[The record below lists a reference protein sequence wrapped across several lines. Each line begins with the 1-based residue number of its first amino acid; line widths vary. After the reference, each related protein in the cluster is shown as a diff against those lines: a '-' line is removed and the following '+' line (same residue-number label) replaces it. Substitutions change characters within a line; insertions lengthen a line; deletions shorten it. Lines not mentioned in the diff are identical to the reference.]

1 MLNDNTCCCSHL
13 RNPFFGSSAPYHLLQ
28 FIIYFAVW
36 WSSTSPTLL
45 AAYFQVPLF
54 VHISKTSSYKVTFF
68 IFGNGLTISQIA
80 SGDIS
85 SQFWIGIKSLGWSP
99 FPSMGSLIFYWQDHS
114 HTRLLKEQIIWSSSS
129 VASTI
134 SFDIVLLFISLSIAA
149 SYLIIT
155 VILFAVPTGSMRH
168 GMEKNKRLIQVENS
182 LGELKKVIG

>member
-1 MLNDNTCCCSHL
+1 
-13 RNPFFGSSAPYHLLQ
+13 
-28 FIIYFAVW
+28 
-36 WSSTSPTLL
+36 
-45 AAYFQVPLF
+45 
-54 VHISKTSSYKVTFF
+54 
-68 IFGNGLTISQIA
+68 
-80 SGDIS
+80 
-85 SQFWIGIKSLGWSP
+85 
-99 FPSMGSLIFYWQDHS
+99 
-114 HTRLLKEQIIWSSSS
+114 